1 METEGPRDLD
11 IYDLHI
17 LGKFDF
23 IWTLW
28 GRKPLPRNLQLVNRS
43 IDGKDTG

>member
-17 LGKFDF
+17 LGKFAF

-28 GRKPLPRNLQLVNRS
+28 GRKTLPRNLLLVNQS
-43 IDGKDTG
+43 TNGKNMG